1 MGEKPALPSGYP
13 QAAAIRPVDSGATA
27 GTKLPK
33 IRLNSQTK
41 ELAGF
46 VQNAQIPG
54 RTAVVRRLAM
64 NISGVTGVAAAF
76 EGARVAGQQQ
86 ASATAN
92 AAQTQRENDQQAQ
105 EVDLKK
111 TETVTQDQ
119 GTSGSGDA
127 GERRLNIV
135 V

>member
-1 MGEKPALPSGYP
+1 
-13 QAAAIRPVDSGATA
+13 
-27 GTKLPK
+27 
-33 IRLNSQTK
+33 
-41 ELAGF
+41 
-46 VQNAQIPG
+46 
-54 RTAVVRRLAM
+54 M

-86 ASATAN
+86 AAATSST
-92 AAQTQRENDQQAQ
+92 AQTQRENDRQAE

-111 TETVTQDQ
+111 TETVNQDQ
-119 GTSGSGDA
+119 GASGSGDA

>member
-1 MGEKPALPSGYP
+1 
-13 QAAAIRPVDSGATA
+13 
-27 GTKLPK
+27 
-33 IRLNSQTK
+33 
-41 ELAGF
+41 
-46 VQNAQIPG
+46 
-54 RTAVVRRLAM
+54 M
-64 NISGVTGVAAAF
+64 NISAVTGVAAAF

-86 ASATAN
+86 ASATSST
-92 AAQTQRENDQQAQ
+92 AQTQRENDRQAE

-119 GTSGSGDA
+119 GTSSSGES